1 MYTVSEKIAELRK
14 NKKITQEELANIV
27 GVSAQTISKWEN
39 SQTMPDIMLLPT
51 LASALDVTVND
62 LFSIVSSEDNYES
75 ISADK
80 TPEYAYKELLKVSQQ
95 GLSNEKYISKE
106 DVSRILGRIRGL
118 PHGQT
123 GLVSYENGE
132 ISGGVYVNSAIGL
145 SFVKSKQDALTLLDD
160 EKIAG
165 PLTILSDANVRS
177 VLKFMLTNGNATVT
191 AAVVSSKCGIS
202 VSDAESA
209 LNKLCEIRM
218 IRIQRVDT
226 GDEKPL
232 GVYQI
237 FGEYKMFMA
246 IFPLLELARL
256 LSDWHE
262 SWIGFRC

>member
-1 MYTVSEKIAELRK
+1 MISISDKIAELRK
-14 NKKITQEELANIV
+14 NKKMTQEELSNIV

-39 SQTMPDIMLLPT
+39 NQTMPDIMLLPT

-80 TPEYAYKELLKVSQQ
+80 TPEYAYKELFKVSQQ
-95 GLSNEKYISKE
+95 GLCDEKYISKE
-106 DVSRILGRIRGL
+106 DVSRTLGRIRGSA
-118 PHGQT
+118 HGQT
-123 GLVSYENGE
+123 GLVSYEKGE

-145 SFVKSKQDALTLLDD
+145 SFVKTKQDALTLLDN
-160 EKIAG
+160 EKTAE
-165 PLTILSDANVRS
+165 PLTILADSNVRR
-177 VLKFMLTNGNATVT
+177 VLKYMLTNGHATVT
-191 AAVVSSKCGIS
+191 AAVVSTKCKIS

-209 LNKLCEIRM
+209 LNKLCEISM
-218 IRIQRVDT
+218 IRIQHVDT

-262 SWIGFRC
+262 SWVGFRC